1 MTAPLTYI
9 WKWYSISQTP
19 DPRKRKFLHVRFDF
33 LVSSG
38 CLSQCLR
45 EGLVFGAAGQR
56 PKYSTTA
63 GPSVHATACEKEVP
77 FVHTHREGVY
87 MEHHWPEGA
96 KKLHG
101 PCTDVL
107 TNIQAVIQTVIET
120 TGIYGTDVQMK

>member
-9 WKWYSISQTP
+9 WKWYFISQTP

-45 EGLVFGAAGQR
+45 EGLAFGAAGQR

-63 GPSVHATACEKEVP
+63 GPSLHATTCEKEVP
-77 FVHTHREGVY
+77 SVHTHGEGVH
-87 MEHHWPEGA
+87 MEHHWHTGA
-96 KKLHG
+96 KKLYG

-107 TNIQAVIQTVIET
+107 TNIQTVIQTVIQPV
-120 TGIYGTDVQMK
+120 GKHGTAIQTE